1 MLKAYLA
8 THNISI
14 YSISKSSG
22 ISYSTLNDIVN
33 CKVEIANVKAGIVYS
48 LATILG
54 ISMDTLFELCKS
66 DIIVRSE
73 RYDID
78 GFVSR
83 KNKKYYLHFEY
94 KHKKSGI
101 VINGLLLDITDGSLQ
116 GSLEKSWTI
125 LDGER
130 GMLKGNRNQ
139 FSTESINEVFASR
152 LHKMQ
157 GFDAYTEYKLI
168 KIHGQDIIISVG
180 KVAGNEESGEEL

>member
-8 THNISI
+8 AHNISI

-48 LATILG
+48 LAKILG

-73 RYDID
+73 RYNID

-83 KNKKYYLHFEY
+83 KNKKYYLRFEY
-94 KHKKSGI
+94 KHKEYEYELCPVKREASVFI
-101 VINGLLLDITDGSLQ
+101 DSIALWE
-116 GSLEKSWTI
+116 LEKHLADIEMEEAYALCTKT
-125 LDGER
+125 
-130 GMLKGNRNQ
+130 KG
-139 FSTESINEVFASR
+139 
-152 LHKMQ
+152 
-157 GFDAYTEYKLI
+157 
-168 KIHGQDIIISVG
+168 
-180 KVAGNEESGEEL
+180 